1 MITFPNAKINLGLNI
16 VEKRPDGY
24 HNLETVFYPIPLLDA
39 LEVQQRLHESD
50 NPSDVVIPQGTEA
63 NRTRTED
70 YTLKIAGTP
79 IAGDSEDNLIIRAY
93 RLLQQEFELPH
104 LNIYMYK
111 HIPSGAGLGGG
122 SSDAAFMMKMLNE
135 KFRLGLSREELES
148 RVAKLGADCAF
159 FVRNQPVFA
168 TGIGD
173 RMETIDLS
181 LKGYYL
187 VLVKPDIFI
196 STKEAFARIRP
207 QKPEISIREIIRRP
221 VADWPELLVN
231 DFEQSIFPGHPE
243 IAAIKDK
250 LYDLGAV
257 YASMTGSGSSVYG
270 LFEKPLEHAEE
281 IFSGNFCRQRE
292 LE

>member
-39 LEVQQRLHESD
+39 LEVQQRFHESD
-50 NPSDVVIPQGTEA
+50 NPSDVVIPQGTET
-63 NRTRTED
+63 NRTRTAD

-135 KFRLGLSREELES
+135 RFRLGLSREELES

-231 DFEQSIFPGHPE
+231 DFEQSIFPDHPE

-257 YASMTGSGSSVYG
+257 YASMTGSGSSIYG

-281 IFSGNFCRQRE
+281 IFNGNFCRQRE

>member
-39 LEVQQRLHESD
+39 LEVQQRFHESGD
-50 NPSDVVIPQGTEA
+50 PSDVVIPQGTET
-63 NRTRTED
+63 NRTRTDE
-70 YTLKIAGTP
+70 YTLKVAGTP
-79 IAGDSEDNLIIRAY
+79 IEGTSEDNLIIRVY
-93 RLLQQEFELPH
+93 RLLQQDFELPH

-122 SSDAAFMMKMLNE
+122 SSDAAFMMKMLND
-135 KFRLGLSREELES
+135 KFRLGMSAEDMEQRLAS
-148 RVAKLGADCAF
+148 LGADCAF
-159 FVRNQPVFA
+159 FVRNKPVFA

-173 RMETIDLS
+173 RMEAIDLS

-196 STKEAFARIRP
+196 STKEAFAQIHP
-207 QKPEISIREIIRRP
+207 QKPELSIREIVKRP
-221 VADWPELLVN
+221 VKEWFGLLVN
-231 DFEQSIFPGHPE
+231 DFEKSIFPNHPE

-250 LYDLGAV
+250 LYDLGAL

-270 LFEKPLEHAEE
+270 LFEKPIEHAEE